1 MNGSLKQAAQS
12 IFQAAL
18 DAADPAP
25 AVARFLRR
33 DGETLWAAD
42 RAYDLH
48 SLRRVVVIGFGK
60 AGAAIGQGVE
70 RVLGERIDAGWI
82 NVKYEHLLPLRKI
95 HLHEAGHPLLDENTL
110 LGTRRILAL
119 LDELTENDL
128 VLCLISG
135 GGSALLE
142 LPVEGVSL
150 GDLRAATDAM
160 LRCGATI
167 NELNTLRKHLSQV
180 KGGQLA
186 RRAKGARVISLI
198 LSDVIGS
205 PLDIIASGPTVPD
218 SGSFA
223 EALEVVRRYNIIE
236 ELPQAVWNHLLAG
249 EAGKLPDTPKAGD
262 PIFAR
267 VQNLVIADNIL
278 ACEAALRA
286 AENLGFQPLLL
297 SSFLQGEAREVARV
311 FGAVAREILS
321 SNRPIPRPAC
331 VLAGGETTVTLRGKG
346 KGGRNQE
353 MALAAAIELA
363 GLPDVAFLSGG
374 TDGSDGPT
382 DAAGAYAD
390 STTLARASAL
400 GLSARAFLAENDSYH
415 FFQSL
420 GDLLMTGPTNTN
432 VNDISF
438 LLVS

>member
-1 MNGSLKQAAQS
+1 
-12 IFQAAL
+12 
-18 DAADPAP
+18 
-25 AVARFLRR
+25 
-33 DGETLWAAD
+33 
-42 RAYDLH
+42 
-48 SLRRVVVIGFGK
+48 
-60 AGAAIGQGVE
+60 
-70 RVLGERIDAGWI
+70 
-82 NVKYEHLLPLRKI
+82 
-95 HLHEAGHPLLDENTL
+95 
-110 LGTRRILAL
+110 
-119 LDELTENDL
+119 
-128 VLCLISG
+128 
-135 GGSALLE
+135 
-142 LPVEGVSL
+142 
-150 GDLRAATDAM
+150 
-160 LRCGATI
+160 
-167 NELNTLRKHLSQV
+167 
-180 KGGQLA
+180 
-186 RRAKGARVISLI
+186 VISLI

-321 SNRPIPRPAC
+321 SNRPVPRPAC